1 MIMFKKNDG
10 KINIFMMMGLLLVAA
25 ALLLVGYN
33 LYDEKRAGD
42 AAVGALSELEKKQV
56 QAPDVELPTNSLGE
70 YNLDLIDDETEVPD
84 YILNPDM
91 DMPLASIEGQDY
103 IGTISFPNLY
113 KKLPVISSWDYD
125 KMKLAPCV
133 YSGTP
138 YKDNLILIAHNYETH
153 FGDLDNLSLDDE
165 LSLTDMDGNVFN
177 YSVVEKEILEPDAI
191 EQLASG
197 DWDLTLITC
206 TISGQTRL
214 AVRCERK

>member
-1 MIMFKKNDG
+1 MFKKNDG
-10 KINIFMMMGLLLVAA
+10 KINIFIMMGLLLVAA
-25 ALLLVGYN
+25 ALLLVAYN
-33 LYDEKRAGD
+33 IYDEKRAGEV
-42 AAVGALSELEKKQV
+42 AEGALSELEKKQLE
-56 QAPDVELPTNSLGE
+56 APDVQLPTNSLGE
-70 YNLDLIDDETEVPD
+70 YNLDLVDDETEIPD

-91 DMPLASIEGQDY
+91 DMPLATIEGQDY
-103 IGTISFPNLY
+103 IGTISLPKLY

-133 YSGTP
+133 YSGTT
-138 YKDNLILIAHNYETH
+138 YKDNLILIAHNYDTH
-153 FGDLDNLSLDDE
+153 FGDLDNLVLDDG
-165 LSLTDMDGNVFN
+165 LSITDMDGNEFKYV
-177 YSVVEKEILEPDAI
+177 VVEKEILEPNAI

>member
-1 MIMFKKNDG
+1 MFKKNDG
-10 KINIFMMMGLLLVAA
+10 KINIFIMMAA
-25 ALLLVGYN
+25 ALLLVAYN
-33 LYDEKRAGD
+33 IYDEKRAGEV
-42 AAVGALSELEKKQV
+42 AEGALSELEKKQLE
-56 QAPDVELPTNSLGE
+56 APDVQLPTNSLGE
-70 YNLDLIDDETEVPD
+70 YNLDLVDDETEIPD

-91 DMPLASIEGQDY
+91 DMPLATIEGQDY
-103 IGTISFPNLY
+103 IGTISLPKLY

-133 YSGTP
+133 YSGTT
-138 YKDNLILIAHNYETH
+138 YKDNLILIAHNYDTH
-153 FGDLDNLSLDDE
+153 FGDLDNLVLDDG
-165 LSLTDMDGNVFN
+165 LSITDMDGNEFKYV
-177 YSVVEKEILEPDAI
+177 VVEKEILEPNAI